1 MTAPAVWSRPGL
13 DALLASFSSVLVGY
27 SGGVDSALVAVLARR
42 ALGRDRLLAAIGTSA
57 SLPDAQRTQALD
69 IAQAFDVPVLEV
81 PTSEL
86 DDANYVANRPDRCY
100 FCKREL
106 WSKLA
111 AVARARGLAVVVDG
125 THADDVVEHRPG
137 MRAARE
143 SQIRSPLAE
152 AGLTKVDVRT
162 MARALGIPIWDAPAA
177 PCLSSR
183 VRYGLSVTPDRLR
196 QVERGEAILRG
207 AGVRGDLR
215 VRHRGLEARI
225 EVLPVE
231 FDRVRANATEIGSA
245 LLELGFSLVTLDL
258 EGYRRGSLL
267 AGGQSRFEVLAP
279 PA

>member
-125 THADDVVEHRPG
+125 THADDVGEHRPG

-183 VRYGLSVTPDRLR
+183 VRYGLSVTPERLR